1 MGDECQSF
9 RMVMDYKLVLA
20 SNSPRRKEL
29 LAGLGVPFE
38 VRVLQDIDEDYPE
51 SLPVNEVARYIAKEK
66 ADAYRRVIAQDE
78 LIITADTVVIVGDEI
93 LGKPVDEADA
103 VRMLR
108 LLSGRTH
115 QVTTGVCL
123 LTAEQERCFD
133 VTTDVTFKTLSDE
146 EINYYVDRYRPFDK
160 AGAYG
165 IQEWIGY
172 IGVTGL
178 QGSYYNVMGLP
189 VQRIYQELTNH
200 YQFKI

>member
-1 MGDECQSF
+1 
-9 RMVMDYKLVLA
+9 MVKYKLILA

-123 LTAEQERCFD
+123 LTTEKERCFD
-133 VTTDVTFKTLSDE
+133 VTTDVTFKTLTDE
-146 EINYYVDRYRPFDK
+146 EIHYYVSHYRPFDK

-178 QGSYYNVMGLP
+178 HGSYYNVMGLP
-189 VQRIYQELTNH
+189 VQRIYQELTKQ
-200 YQFKI
+200 YFL